1 MAFVLSAVQDCP
13 GQFLE
18 TGGGLACRC
27 GLLLAIVTLAYVG
40 YNLLIK
46 VSGNHVPADATTNG
60 VAAICLQTGALVTS
74 AIFAATLAFQ
84 GGQTFRLT
92 VPSYAWALAGGLCI
106 GIAEIAYLT
115 IFSRSDPLPASVV
128 IPTVVTGTVVV
139 TLIVSVFVFGGT
151 PRNPAACRCRHD
163 RGRHHLHVR
172 WTGRDGLNGDPGT

>member
-1 MAFVLSAVQDCP
+1 MSMWV
-13 GQFLE
+13 
-18 TGGGLACRC
+18 
-27 GLLLAIVTLAYVG
+27 LLAIVTLAYVG

-46 VSGNHVPADATTNG
+46 VSGNHVPADATTT
-60 VAAICLQTGALVTS
+60 VFAAICLQTGALVTS

-139 TLIVSVFVFGGT
+139 ALIVSVFVFGERLGT
-151 PRNPAACRCRHD
+151 LQLAGAAMIVGGIICMFV
-163 RGRHHLHVR
+163 GRA
-172 WTGRDGLNGDPGT
+172 GTA